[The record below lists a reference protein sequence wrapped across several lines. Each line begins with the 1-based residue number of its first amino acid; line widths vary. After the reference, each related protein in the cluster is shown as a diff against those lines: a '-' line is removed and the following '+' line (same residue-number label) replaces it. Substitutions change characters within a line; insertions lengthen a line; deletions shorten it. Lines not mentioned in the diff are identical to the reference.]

1 MGKFKS
7 FRRKKETKEVKSPS
21 ERGLCYISHI
31 PHGFFEEEIK
41 LYFSQFGKVT
51 HVYIPKNR
59 EGKMKGYGYVEF
71 EVDKVAQI
79 AAESMNNYLMFKR
92 LLKVKYIRNGGK
104 KWRYLKNKENS
115 RPIALRNRDQFV
127 KEQNK
132 TKSPSEET
140 RLVKKQR
147 RSLRRLH
154 ADLSKLGIDF
164 EFQVDS
170 DVPQLETE
178 SA

>member
-1 MGKFKS
+1 
-7 FRRKKETKEVKSPS
+7 
-21 ERGLCYISHI
+21 
-31 PHGFFEEEIK
+31 
-41 LYFSQFGKVT
+41 
-51 HVYIPKNR
+51 
-59 EGKMKGYGYVEF
+59 MKGYGYVEF

-92 LLKVKYIRNGGK
+92 LLKGKYTLLSVIFQWIHFVELLILRLNPCVNFSPFFKLKLDISLNYAHPWPSTLELFFCLFVVKYIRNGGK

-164 EFQVDS
+164 EFQVGTLFLTFS
-170 DVPQLETE
+170 L
-178 SA
+178 